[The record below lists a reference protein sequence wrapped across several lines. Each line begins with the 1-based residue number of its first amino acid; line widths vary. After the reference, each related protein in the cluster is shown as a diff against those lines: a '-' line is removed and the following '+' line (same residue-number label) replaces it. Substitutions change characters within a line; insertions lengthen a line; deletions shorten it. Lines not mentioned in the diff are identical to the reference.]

1 MWRGLIRWG
10 CDGVKIPN
18 FKGCI
23 CCTRTGRQVGIS
35 ISRLNMFDV
44 SVDGTSI
51 WAGSIDTEGR

>member
-51 WAGSIDTEGR
+51 WAGSIDI